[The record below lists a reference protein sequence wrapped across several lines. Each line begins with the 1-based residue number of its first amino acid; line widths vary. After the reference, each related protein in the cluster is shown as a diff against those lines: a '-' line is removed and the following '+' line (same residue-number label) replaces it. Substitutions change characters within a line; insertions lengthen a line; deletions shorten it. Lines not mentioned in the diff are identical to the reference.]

1 MTMSRPIRS
10 PEVNELRA
18 FCAAVD
24 LGSIGQAARLLRIS
38 QPALS
43 KRLRGL
49 EAIAG
54 TDLLQRSPTGV
65 EPTAAGR
72 ELYDAARK
80 VLAQVE
86 VVEDMMAGISRANR
100 PIRIAASHTV
110 AEYVLPS
117 RLATFEE
124 EHESV
129 HSAIEL
135 VVANSPVALDFAA
148 RGHADLAI
156 AALAPGQPEP
166 AGSIPFFV
174 GEVVVAVPRGHRWNK
189 LDEIPLDEFL
199 ETKIIM
205 RDPSAN
211 SRQVVEAALAE
222 RGYSLPP
229 ALLELGSTPAVR
241 KAVIQRRAAALI
253 AKLAI
258 VPESEGIAAKRVAGL
273 RFARHFVIVAPARES
288 LSSNGKALIEHLL
301 SIRDELKQFYAD

>member
-1 MTMSRPIRS
+1 MSRPIRS

-54 TDLLQRSPTGV
+54 TELLQRSSKGV

-80 VLAQVE
+80 ALAQIE
-86 VVEDMMAGISRANR
+86 IVEDTMAGIGRANL

-117 RLATFEE
+117 RLASFENE
-124 EHESV
+124 KDGE

-135 VVANSPVALDFAA
+135 VVANSAVALDFAA
-148 RGHADLAI
+148 RGHADMAI
-156 AALAPGQPEP
+156 AALAPGQAAPT
-166 AGSIPFFV
+166 GTIPFFT
-174 GEVVVAVPRGHRWNK
+174 GEVAVAVPRGHPWHK
-189 LDEIPLDEFL
+189 LREVPLDEFL
-199 ETKIIM
+199 ETEIIM
-205 RDPSAN
+205 RDPNAS
-211 SRQVVEAALAE
+211 SRKVVEAALEE
-222 RGYSLPP
+222 RGLALPP
-229 ALLELGSTPAVR
+229 ALLELGNTQAVR
-241 KAVIQRRAAALI
+241 NAVVQRKAPALI

-258 VPESEGIAAKRVAGL
+258 IPETEGIAAKRVEGL
-273 RFARHFVIVAPARES
+273 RFSRHFVIVAPARES
-288 LSSNGKALIEHLL
+288 LPSNGKALIKHLFESVAEL
-301 SIRDELKQFYAD
+301 DEFFAD